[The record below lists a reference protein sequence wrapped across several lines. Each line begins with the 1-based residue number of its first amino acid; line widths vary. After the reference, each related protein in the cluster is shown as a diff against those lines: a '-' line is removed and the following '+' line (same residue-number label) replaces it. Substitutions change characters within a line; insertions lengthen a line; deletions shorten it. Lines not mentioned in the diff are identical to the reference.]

1 MLVSIFKPLHK
12 LSKKA
17 NSRALDKALEAAKN
31 IKKIENEHFQ
41 GQAIAFDPD
50 KGKTV
55 SDYFQTQLDQQLLKV
70 RYHLSSFRV
79 SGFLFNREQYSREQ
93 QAEILNKLE
102 FIEGVLKRYR
112 DRPNSANLIDTRVVT
127 DSVNPSEDTNT
138 ISKNLVI
145 GLPKFRGK
153 NGEHNSLV
161 DAVSQIRRE
170 LSPQYEDEVIE
181 SVRAQKREKEIAIR
195 WLLILLLIPL
205 FFQIVTRNL
214 VFEPLFDYYRDRF
227 PDRVQISE
235 EVSERFLTEY
245 NHQKDNLEI
254 ATLLGL
260 IEEERKQEKLQE
272 MAQEIYQEA
281 GYRSLDAYKNIAADG
296 VSLAIFIFLAIIG
309 RKQLIYIRMFIDR
322 IFRSL
327 NDIAKVYLF
336 ILLTD
341 LFVGFHSAE
350 GWEVILQGIAHH
362 FGLPENDKLV
372 YIFIATVP
380 VILDSTFKLWIF
392 VYLTRSS
399 PTSVAIYEKMNQ

>member
-1 MLVSIFKPLHK
+1 MLVSIFKPLNK

-55 SDYFQTQLDQQLLKV
+55 SDYFQAQLDQQLLKV
-70 RYHLSSFRV
+70 RYHLGSFRV

-102 FIEGVLKRYR
+102 FIEEVLKRYR
-112 DRPNSANLIDTRVVT
+112 DRPNSSNLIDTRGIT

-153 NGEHNSLV
+153 NSEHNSLV

-181 SVRAQKREKEIAIR
+181 NVRAQKRQKEIAIR

-214 VFEPLFDYYRDRF
+214 VFEPLFDYYRDKF
-227 PDRVQISE
+227 PEQVQISE

-245 NHQKDNLEI
+245 NHQKDSLEI

-272 MAQEIYQEA
+272 MAQEIYQQA
-281 GYRSLDAYKNIAADG
+281 GYRSLDAYKNIAADA

-322 IFRSL
+322 IFYSL

-350 GWEVILQGIAHH
+350 GWEVILKGIAHH
-362 FGLPENDKLV
+362 FGLPENDKLI